1 MKSLLLS
8 IAVVVLG
15 TSAFFVS
22 QADAKNS
29 KGTCNAIVATE
40 LGTAQECSR
49 TMSCAPG
56 TDQCIDI
63 TNALMEFVATPG
75 CIESFA
81 NGELNGL
88 PGNASTQPGGPK
100 AGDTK
105 PIQRVICGAI
115 KDCFLCPSALA
126 LGICPTLCLA
136 E

>member
-8 IAVVVLG
+8 VAVVVLG

-22 QADAKNS
+22 KADAKNS

-49 TMSCAPG
+49 TMSCEPG
-56 TDQCIDI
+56 TEQCIDI

-75 CIESFA
+75 CVEAFA
-81 NGELNGL
+81 DGELNGL
-88 PGNASTQPGGPK
+88 PGNASVQPGGPK

-105 PIQRVICGAI
+105 RIQRVICGAI
-115 KDCFLCPSALA
+115 KDCSLCPSALA

>member
-15 TSAFFVS
+15 TSAFFIS
-22 QADAKNS
+22 KADAKNS

-49 TMSCAPG
+49 TMSCEPG

-75 CIESFA
+75 CVEAFA

-105 PIQRVICGAI
+105 RIQRVICGAI